1 MASPSKGCS
10 STASSRTWEL
20 LLATARPAGGS
31 IAAVTGVVLGAFG
44 IGGLLY
50 AFSVRVFLRLFG
62 VRRMCLIGSGSAA
75 VCYAALAFVPT
86 WWLAALAM
94 FVAGVSFYML
104 HNSMQTE
111 ATELAPSARGSAVA
125 LFACGFFIGQGL
137 GPLVF
142 GALLHGA
149 GARPALLFVAAVIVV
164 LGRVVV
170 GQVIDR
176 RPLG

>member
-1 MASPSKGCS
+1 MFFYGLFPYMG
-10 STASSRTWEL
+10 EL
-20 LLATARPAGGS
+20 LLTTARPAGGS

-50 AFSVRVFLRLFG
+50 AFGVRVFLRLFG
-62 VRRMCLIGSGSAA
+62 VRRMCLIGSGSAT

-149 GARPALLFVAAVIVV
+149 GPQVSLVIVAAAIVI
-164 LGRVVV
+164 LGRTVVA
-170 GQVIDR
+170 QVIDR
-176 RPLG
+176 RAAAGVPG

>member
-1 MASPSKGCS
+1 
-10 STASSRTWEL
+10 
-20 LLATARPAGGS
+20 
-31 IAAVTGVVLGAFG
+31 
-44 IGGLLY
+44 
-50 AFSVRVFLRLFG
+50 
-62 VRRMCLIGSGSAA
+62 MCLIGSTAAA
-75 VCYAALAFVPT
+75 VCYAALAVVPS
-86 WWLAALAM
+86 WSLAALAM
-94 FVAGVSFYML
+94 GVAGVSFYML

-142 GALLHGA
+142 GALLHGV
-149 GARPALLFVAAVIVV
+149 GARPALLAVAAVIVV

-176 RPLG
+176 RPPA

>member
-1 MASPSKGCS
+1 M
-10 STASSRTWEL
+10 L
-20 LLATARPAGGS
+20 
-31 IAAVTGVVLGAFG
+31 
-44 IGGLLY
+44 
-50 AFSVRVFLRLFG
+50 
-62 VRRMCLIGSGSAA
+62 
-75 VCYAALAFVPT
+75 
-86 WWLAALAM
+86 
-94 FVAGVSFYML
+94 VAGVSFYML

-142 GALLHGA
+142 GALLHGV
-149 GARPALLFVAAVIVV
+149 GERPALLAVAAVIVV

-176 RPLG
+176 PPRVERRAGRPAPR

>member
-1 MASPSKGCS
+1 M
-10 STASSRTWEL
+10 
-20 LLATARPAGGS
+20 
-31 IAAVTGVVLGAFG
+31 
-44 IGGLLY
+44 
-50 AFSVRVFLRLFG
+50 RVFLRVFG
-62 VRRMCLIGSGSAA
+62 VRNMCLVGSATA
-75 VCYAALAFVPT
+75 AACYGALAFVAT

-94 FVAGVSFYML
+94 FVAGISFYML

-142 GALLHGA
+142 GALLHGL
-149 GARPALLFVAAVIVV
+149 GARPALLAVAAVIVV

-170 GQVIDR
+170 ARVIDR
-176 RPLG
+176 RPRT